1 MKILNSI
8 ALIFLSI
15 LLFSCKEQLDTG
27 ESDTSSL
34 DYTLVETTLVEVSN
48 DPIPLYSIGTVDSDK
63 DINLSFKI
71 GGVIMDVFA
80 DEGNYVKKGKLLAHL
95 RTTEIDNQ
103 VFKAKRA
110 LSKALRDLDRT
121 RAMFADSVATLENV
135 QDLETLVAVSKS
147 DVDIAEFNQNY
158 PKIVAPEDGRII
170 ERLAEPNELAGPGQS
185 IFVLASSK
193 GSSVVKASFSDKDIA
208 AINYGD
214 AADIEFDAFP
224 GEIIRGTVTQI
235 AESSDP
241 LTGTFFVDI
250 SVRSSKKRLRNGYVG
265 RVSVLPKQT
274 KSYYKIPIDAIVE
287 GSDNNLILFV
297 PDKSDTIAHELEVSP
312 FKITSDYVAVYRNGI
327 SEINEVITRGAP
339 YLQAED
345 KIKIKNKN

>member
-1 MKILNSI
+1 MTIKYSIPIIILT
-8 ALIFLSI
+8 I
-15 LLFSCKEQLDTG
+15 LTFSCKEQIEAED
-27 ESDTSSL
+27 SDDTSI
-34 DYTLVETTLVEVSN
+34 DYTLVETAMVEVSN
-48 DPIPLYSIGTVDSDK
+48 DPIPLYSIGRVDSDK
-63 DINLSFKI
+63 DIKLSFKI

-110 LSKALRDLDRT
+110 LSKAERDLDRT
-121 RAMFADSVATLENV
+121 RSMFADSVATLENV
-135 QDLETLVAVSKS
+135 QDLETLVEVSKS
-147 DVDIAEFNQNY
+147 DVEIAEFNQNY
-158 PKIVAPEDGRII
+158 AKIIAPENGRII
-170 ERLAEPNELAGPGQS
+170 QKLAEANELAGPGQP

-193 GSSVVKASFSDKDIA
+193 GASVVKASFSDKDIA

-214 AADIEFDAFP
+214 AADIVFDAFP
-224 GEIIRGTVTQI
+224 GETFRGTVTQI

-241 LTGTFFVDI
+241 MTGTFFVDI

-287 GSDNNLILFV
+287 GRDNNLVLFV
-297 PDKSDTIAHELEVSP
+297 PDKSDTIAHKLEVRP
-312 FKITSDYVAVYRNGI
+312 FKITSDYAAVYRTGI
-327 SEINEVITRGAP
+327 PEINEVITRGAP
-339 YLQAED
+339 YLQSED
-345 KIKIKNKN
+345 KIKIKHN